1 LTEAVKVKLKTLYRH
16 QKSAWMDTTLC
27 QHWVDNVFTKYVRRY
42 IEGPVV
48 ILWDNFSAHLKV
60 TPLDPD
66 IMLLTLPPNLTSV
79 YQPMDQGIISA
90 IKRRYRSRLMTFA
103 FRMTSGVEIFSLL
116 QEYGKGKGKGLKM
129 GRLPDIVEA
138 IELCSE
144 IWVKNI
150 NRITIVNCFRKANC
164 LGETQQAELRA
175 LSELLAIENEKD
187 ICSSESC
194 DSVANEIVA
203 ACAGATLPRKL
214 ERVVGKSI
222 VFEAETSTEEK
233 VVQVARWLDLEESA
247 EVQEMEHENA
257 LMELLTLRVSKLH
270 VDSAASDSDSGDESD
285 AASSQKVCDDSAELH
300 ADEAVIS
307 EVPTMTLLRVLT
319 RRFAAADMEDCCGLL
334 TDLAV
339 AFEAAEKVRK
349 ANSVKN
355 AKQTS
360 IILYFGV
367 K

>member
-1 LTEAVKVKLKTLYRH
+1 
-16 QKSAWMDTTLC
+16 
-27 QHWVDNVFTKYVRRY
+27 
-42 IEGPVV
+42 
-48 ILWDNFSAHLKV
+48 
-60 TPLDPD
+60 
-66 IMLLTLPPNLTSV
+66 
-79 YQPMDQGIISA
+79 
-90 IKRRYRSRLMTFA
+90 
-103 FRMTSGVEIFSLL
+103 
-116 QEYGKGKGKGLKM
+116 
-129 GRLPDIVEA
+129 VEA

-150 NRITIVNCFRKANC
+150 KRITIVNCFRKANC

-194 DSVANEIVA
+194 VSVANEIVA

-233 VVQVARWLDLEESA
+233 VVQVARWLDLEETA

-257 LMELLTLRVSKLH
+257 SMEFLTLGVSKLH

-300 ADEAVIS
+300 ADEAVMS
-307 EVPTMTLLRVLT
+307 EVPMMALLKVLT
-319 RRFAAADMEDCCGLL
+319 GDSQRRTWRIVEGC
-334 TDLAV
+334 
-339 AFEAAEKVRK
+339 
-349 ANSVKN
+349 
-355 AKQTS
+355 
-360 IILYFGV
+360 
-367 K
+367 